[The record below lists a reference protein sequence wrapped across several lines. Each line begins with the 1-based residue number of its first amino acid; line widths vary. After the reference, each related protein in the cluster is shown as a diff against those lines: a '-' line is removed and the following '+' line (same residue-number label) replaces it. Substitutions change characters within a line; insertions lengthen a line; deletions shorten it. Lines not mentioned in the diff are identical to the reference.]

1 MANDFAIILADGIAG
16 RLSGLFRELQNG
28 VPFSSVLGMNLV
40 GAQASGRVRQ
50 LFIFQC
56 DSNDLELVSIFR
68 RWWVVDAD
76 GFRWVEK
83 WPLSQELAQ
92 SEKFGVEYPF
102 IKFSTDGDR
111 LRFGVLLGPSWYVS
125 REGPLIP
132 GPDFDLEKFVDCYS
146 GTWLESKT
154 M

>member
-16 RLSGLFRELQNG
+16 RLSGLFHELQDG
-28 VPFSSVLGMNLV
+28 VLFSRVLGMSLV
-40 GAQASGRVRQ
+40 RAQASGRVRQ

-56 DSNDLELVSIFR
+56 DSDDLELVSIFR

-92 SEKFGVEYPF
+92 SEKLGVEYPF
-102 IKFSTDGDR
+102 VKFSTDAR
-111 LRFGVLLGPSWYVS
+111 RVRFGVLLGPSWYVS

-132 GPDFDLEKFVDCYS
+132 GPDFDLENFVDCFS
-146 GTWLESKT
+146 ISWLER
-154 M
+154 